1 MTKNR
6 SKIVYDSQGNQYE
19 LTGKIGEGGQGV
31 VCSTDR
37 VGTLVKIINS
47 KDKAKIDKAIKQIDW
62 IGQQNISDLNMA
74 LPQIAIIKPKY
85 GYVMELMDGLIPLET
100 VINDSFNDLQDN
112 GSTQRYLDT
121 GGVARRTKLLFKIA
135 KTLSELHSR
144 GYAYGDLSPAN
155 IFVSESVNHSQ
166 VWFIDCDNICF
177 NEREGVTHLHTP
189 GYGAPEVVRNEQ
201 NVNSLTD
208 AWSFAVMAFELLTH
222 QHPFKGL
229 HVENGEP
236 EIVEQEA
243 YEGKLPWVYDLQ
255 DSSNETSG
263 GIPLELVCNQ
273 NMAELFRHCFEGG
286 KNNPLLRPSL
296 SQWRTVLQQAVDQTI
311 DCQHCR
317 HQFFYQI
324 DENDQFCPFCYKHAM
339 SDSFIKF
346 EQVLVEQEEGNAHF
360 HPLNNIRILNKDD
373 NIVFNSAPYGTQ
385 LWTDATSLLTIEW
398 QEDKLHILPTN
409 NAIVQIHKAKSNI
422 DFTQEKRIP
431 LSNSTPN
438 TPYYF
443 SAWQPSEIED
453 DAHLKLVQSYRWR
466 FV

>member
-1 MTKNR
+1 MTKTR
-6 SKIVYDSQGNQYE
+6 KKIVYDSQGNQYE
-19 LTGKIGEGGQGV
+19 LTGKIGEGGQGM

-37 VGTLVKIINS
+37 SGTLVKIINS

-62 IGQQNISDLNMA
+62 ISKQNISDLNMA
-74 LPQIAIIKPKY
+74 LPKIAITKPKH

-112 GSTQRYLDT
+112 ESTQRYLHT
-121 GGVARRTKLLFKIA
+121 GGVARRTKLLFEIA

-177 NEREGVTHLHTP
+177 NERNGITHLHTP

-201 NVNSLTD
+201 NVNCLTD
-208 AWSFAVMAFELLTH
+208 AWSFAVIAFELLTH

-236 EIVEQEA
+236 EIVDQEA

-255 DSSNETSG
+255 DDSNETSG
-263 GIPLELVCNQ
+263 GIPLELVCNP

-317 HQFFYQI
+317 HQFFYQQ
-324 DENDQFCPFCYKHAM
+324 DENDQVCPFCDKHATP
-339 SDSFIKF
+339 DSFIKF

-360 HPLNNIRILNKDD
+360 HPLNNIRILNKDN
-373 NIVFNSAPYGTQ
+373 NIAFNSAPYGTQ

-409 NAIVQIHKAKSNI
+409 NATVQIHKAESNLE
-422 DFTQEKRIP
+422 FTQEKRIP

-453 DAHLKLVQSYRWR
+453 DAHLQLVQSYRWR